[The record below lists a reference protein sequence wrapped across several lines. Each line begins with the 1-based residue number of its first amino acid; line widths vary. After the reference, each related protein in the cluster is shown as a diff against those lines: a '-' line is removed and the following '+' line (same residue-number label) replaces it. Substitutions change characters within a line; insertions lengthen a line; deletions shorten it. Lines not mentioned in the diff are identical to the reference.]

1 MKSIKYT
8 RISTAVQLMLFPT
21 LSWQPRDRTF
31 GSPAFYPSHTGS
43 QRGQMKNLNNLKG
56 YTKSQRQLAYSI
68 RNATTSKLVLSNTQ
82 ENRLYERVMAITSPM
97 FFIRYRELLEAGK
110 IAEALSKY
118 QDDNY
123 KRKAKFMTNR

>member
-1 MKSIKYT
+1 
-8 RISTAVQLMLFPT
+8 
-21 LSWQPRDRTF
+21 
-31 GSPAFYPSHTGS
+31 
-43 QRGQMKNLNNLKG
+43 MKNLNNLKG
-56 YTKSQRQLAYSI
+56 YTLPQRKLAYSI
-68 RNATTSKLVLSNTQ
+68 RNTEASKLDSSETQ

-123 KRKAKFMTNR
+123 KRKAVYD

>member
-1 MKSIKYT
+1 
-8 RISTAVQLMLFPT
+8 
-21 LSWQPRDRTF
+21 
-31 GSPAFYPSHTGS
+31 
-43 QRGQMKNLNNLKG
+43 MKNLNNLKG
-56 YTKSQRQLAYSI
+56 YTLAQSKLAYSI
-68 RNATTSKLVLSNTQ
+68 RNAVVSKLNLTDTQ
-82 ENRLYERVMAITSPM
+82 EHRLYDRIMSITSPM

>member
-1 MKSIKYT
+1 
-8 RISTAVQLMLFPT
+8 
-21 LSWQPRDRTF
+21 
-31 GSPAFYPSHTGS
+31 
-43 QRGQMKNLNNLKG
+43 MKNLNNLKG
-56 YTKSQRQLAYSI
+56 YTLPQRKLAYSI
-68 RNATTSKLVLSNTQ
+68 RNAAVGKLNLSDTQ

-110 IAEALSKY
+110 IAEALSQY